1 MKIAILSTLL
11 SSFIICQDV
20 FPKFYKFNKM
30 DFDSTAT
37 RGLATNI
44 VGDILPQSDTLLW
57 LGTGSGLAVLRDT
70 SSIFT
75 LATSKNLSQGA
86 VTNTPEGAVSALDVS
101 GNALFAAFATS
112 GENIT
117 KGNGLIYSDNST
129 GKTISWTY
137 FDQLVDTEADSLTP
151 FAKRF
156 FRGLPVTV
164 KEANV
169 TYDAAING
177 SNIYITSWAG
187 GLRRYNILTKI
198 WQRVPLPQDGD
209 HILNTCDES
218 SYISTTSGSILRDF
232 YLNPRDPEDGG
243 NHNHKAFSVI
253 SYADTVWVGT
263 ANGINRGLVGANGC
277 INWKHYT
284 PLNNGLSGG
293 FVVDL
298 ALQQYKKHNI
308 IWAATVLAETGES
321 NGVSYSIDGGDTW
334 NTTLIGER
342 AYNIT
347 ASDSIVLVATKSG
360 LWKTIIDDPADKG
373 IPWAKYKSAKQLI
386 EIGSTGTYKIDEILS
401 NEVVAVSYDTR
412 PFYSSNATIW
422 ISSWDGLARAMNA
435 QASNWQIYRARVDN
449 DSKKVYA
456 YPNPFSPFE
465 HNQFNG
471 DGYVHINLDVKISYV
486 VKMDIFNFAMEK
498 VRSKEFDRR
507 QKNTGSFKWN
517 GKDDSGRVVDNG
529 VYFIRL
535 EFDEK
540 VEWIKLIVVK

>member
-177 SNIYITSWAG
+177 SNIYITTVYSC
-187 GLRRYNILTKI
+187 II
-198 WQRVPLPQDGD
+198 
-209 HILNTCDES
+209 
-218 SYISTTSGSILRDF
+218 RDVCLF
-232 YLNPRDPEDGG
+232 
-243 NHNHKAFSVI
+243 H
-253 SYADTVWVGT
+253 
-263 ANGINRGLVGANGC
+263 
-277 INWKHYT
+277 
-284 PLNNGLSGG
+284 
-293 FVVDL
+293 
-298 ALQQYKKHNI
+298 
-308 IWAATVLAETGES
+308 
-321 NGVSYSIDGGDTW
+321 
-334 NTTLIGER
+334 
-342 AYNIT
+342 
-347 ASDSIVLVATKSG
+347 SD
-360 LWKTIIDDPADKG
+360 W
-373 IPWAKYKSAKQLI
+373 
-386 EIGSTGTYKIDEILS
+386 
-401 NEVVAVSYDTR
+401 
-412 PFYSSNATIW
+412 
-422 ISSWDGLARAMNA
+422 
-435 QASNWQIYRARVDN
+435 
-449 DSKKVYA
+449 
-456 YPNPFSPFE
+456 
-465 HNQFNG
+465 
-471 DGYVHINLDVKISYV
+471 
-486 VKMDIFNFAMEK
+486 
-498 VRSKEFDRR
+498 
-507 QKNTGSFKWN
+507 
-517 GKDDSGRVVDNG
+517 
-529 VYFIRL
+529 
-535 EFDEK
+535 
-540 VEWIKLIVVK
+540 

>member
-20 FPKFYKFNKM
+20 FPKFYKFNRM

-198 WQRVPLPQDGD
+198 WQRIPLPQDGD

-284 PLNNGLSGG
+284 PLSLS
-293 FVVDL
+293 
-298 ALQQYKKHNI
+298 
-308 IWAATVLAETGES
+308 
-321 NGVSYSIDGGDTW
+321 
-334 NTTLIGER
+334 LI
-342 AYNIT
+342 
-347 ASDSIVLVATKSG
+347 
-360 LWKTIIDDPADKG
+360 
-373 IPWAKYKSAKQLI
+373 
-386 EIGSTGTYKIDEILS
+386 
-401 NEVVAVSYDTR
+401 
-412 PFYSSNATIW
+412 
-422 ISSWDGLARAMNA
+422 
-435 QASNWQIYRARVDN
+435 
-449 DSKKVYA
+449 
-456 YPNPFSPFE
+456 
-465 HNQFNG
+465 
-471 DGYVHINLDVKISYV
+471 HI
-486 VKMDIFNFAMEK
+486 
-498 VRSKEFDRR
+498 
-507 QKNTGSFKWN
+507 
-517 GKDDSGRVVDNG
+517 
-529 VYFIRL
+529 
-535 EFDEK
+535 
-540 VEWIKLIVVK
+540 